1 MLTST
6 MPVLSRIAIILLILT
21 IEIFDEN
28 HHSATECI
36 VEKKLLGSDVS
47 KDTLAMCHTTYLI

>member
-1 MLTST
+1 MLIST
-6 MPVLSRIAIILLILT
+6 TLVLSRIAIILLILT
-21 IEIFDEN
+21 IEVFDEN

-47 KDTLAMCHTTYLI
+47 KDTLEMRSTTYLI